1 MGKFFLIIIII
12 TLLIRSINFFK
23 SIIQFSGQNKRRGS
37 RDADNNSSGR
47 SDDFSDTDIQDAD
60 FEEID

>member
-1 MGKFFLIIIII
+1 MGKFFLIIMII

-23 SIIQFSGQNKRRGS
+23 SIMQFLKESKSRLNKKS
-37 RDADNNSSGR
+37 NNNP
-47 SDDFSDTDIQDAD
+47 SDDNFSDGEIQDAD